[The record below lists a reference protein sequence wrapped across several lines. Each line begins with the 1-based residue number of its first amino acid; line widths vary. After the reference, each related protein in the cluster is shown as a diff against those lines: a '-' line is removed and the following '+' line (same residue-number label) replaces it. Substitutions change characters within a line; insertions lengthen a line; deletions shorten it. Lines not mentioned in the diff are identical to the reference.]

1 MVHSIGLVGV
11 KMVYVF
17 IFFRALSLFLL
28 GAAIVAG
35 VVHTIKHIRKFHDID
50 AISYLIIVFFA
61 VAIVISWA
69 VKI

>member
-1 MVHSIGLVGV
+1 MNSILTII
-11 KMVYVF
+11 F

-28 GAAIVAG
+28 GVAIVAG

-61 VAIVISWA
+61 SAMILSWS
-69 VKI
+69 VKLS